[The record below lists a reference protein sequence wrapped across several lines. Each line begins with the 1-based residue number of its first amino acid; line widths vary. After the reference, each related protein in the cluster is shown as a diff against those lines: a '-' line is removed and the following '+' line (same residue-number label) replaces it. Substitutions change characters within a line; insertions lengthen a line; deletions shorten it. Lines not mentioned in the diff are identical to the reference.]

1 MSLRR
6 SSFSPLRKVGAR
18 RARRHPPSAKGSAVG
33 AARRL
38 RCDARSGVVR
48 PNSLRSLRSLRSDR
62 RRKSDHEAR
71 AARAP
76 TPPLRFSPPLNSPRA
91 GAACRDDHCSLSSG
105 GEPRLSPQRAA
116 RAVRS
121 AIGRRRGRTQAVQW
135 TACACRGVGSLAQRG
150 LQGRASQQARPR
162 AYPRASSSCSSRLS
176 ERSERSERSELG
188 DGPRL
193 REAQGSRCLRHRPP
207 GSRAAGCP
215 GSPLRAQTVT
225 RQHLLERTA
234 AMRRKTPS

>member
-1 MSLRR
+1 MVAMRALGVT
-6 SSFSPLRKVGAR
+6 RKSRAR
-18 RARRHPPSAKGSAVG
+18 RARRHPPVAKGSAVG

-91 GAACRDDHCSLSSG
+91 GAACHDESRPLYSASAPPL
-105 GEPRLSPQRAA
+105 PRQRTV
-116 RAVRS
+116 RAGCS
-121 AIGRRRGRTQAVQW
+121 AIGRR
-135 TACACRGVGSLAQRG
+135 
-150 LQGRASQQARPR
+150 RASQQARPR